1 MSQPE
6 TPLVIIIDDDDGL
19 RRSLAFLIATIGLEC
34 RGFDNAEHFLRDCP
48 HGDFGRPGCILMDVR
63 MPGMSGLEL
72 LRILRERGS
81 ALPVLMITGHGDVPM
96 AVAALKAGAD
106 DFIEKPFNDQHLLDA
121 ITMAVRTSR
130 QRLVDS
136 AGSDAVIE
144 RAATLSAREREVLW
158 LVMAGKAN
166 KVIAFDLGVS
176 IKTVELHRHS
186 LMEKMQVGS
195 VAELARQVTLAGLKS

>member
-1 MSQPE
+1 M
-6 TPLVIIIDDDDGL
+6 
-19 RRSLAFLIATIGLEC
+19 AFLIATIGLDC
-34 RGFDNAEHFLRDCP
+34 LGFDNAEHFLRETP
-48 HGDFGRPGCILMDVR
+48 QPGRPGCILLDVR

-81 ALPVLMITGHGDVPM
+81 VLPVLMITGHGDVPM

-121 ITMAVRTSR
+121 ITVAVRTSS
-130 QRLVDS
+130 QRLADS
-136 AGSDAVIE
+136 IDRDRIVE
-144 RAATLSAREREVLW
+144 RAAALSAREREVLW
-158 LVMAGKAN
+158 LVMAGKPN
-166 KVIAFDLGVS
+166 KVIAFELGLS

-195 VAELARQVTLAGLKS
+195 VAELACQVTLAGLGS